1 MEFLKEILGEELYN
15 QLVTAVNAYNGDEA
29 HKDKQVKIANLGTG
43 EYVSK
48 GKYDGLSA
56 TLAGKQSELD
66 AANGLIAELKKGT
79 KGSEELQTKIT
90 TYESTIADLQK
101 ELTETKIKSAIKV
114 GLIGANALDVDY
126 LTYKL
131 REKLAESGETLELD
145 ENDSIKGWNEK
156 LEGLKVQFPTQFANS
171 GTKKIEE
178 HKLEGGNDPK
188 TYTRADILKMPYA
201 ERAKMYQENPDGYTE
216 AMKK

>member
-1 MEFLKEILGEELYN
+1 MEFLKEVLGEELYN
-15 QLVTAVNAYNGDEA
+15 QFVLAVNAYNGDEA

-48 GKYDGLSA
+48 GKYDGLNA
-56 TLAGKQSELD
+56 TLSGKQSELD
-66 AANGLIAELKKGT
+66 AANGLIAEFKKGT
-79 KGSEELQTKIT
+79 KGSEEMQTKIT

-101 ELTETKIKSAIKV
+101 ELTETKIKSAVQV

-131 REKLAESGETLELD
+131 REKLAENNETLELD

-156 LEGLKVQFPTQFANS
+156 LEGLKVQFPTQFTSS
-171 GTKKIEE
+171 GAKKIEE
-178 HKLEGGNDPK
+178 HKLEGGDGSK

-201 ERAKMYQENPDGYTE
+201 ERVKMYEENPDGYNE